1 MRISDWSSDV
11 CSSDLPR
18 NIERPVEHLP
28 RRPARRIIGG
38 HKNPAL
44 HRHRRLSQI
53 YDYCCALVDRT
64 VAGLGRKAR
73 RALRDEFFEI
83 GLTFVGIEIALPQR
97 PEPLIEPALVVPLAA
112 LVPAPLRRT

>member
-53 YDYCCALVDRT
+53 YDYCCALDERPVG
-64 VAGLGRKAR
+64 GLGRKAR
-73 RALRDEFFEI
+73 RDLRDEFFELGMI
-83 GLTFVGIEIALPQR
+83 FVGLEMALPEHQ
-97 PEPLIEPALVVPLAA
+97 EQLVKTELGRASWRERGGKEV
-112 LVPAPLRRT
+112 